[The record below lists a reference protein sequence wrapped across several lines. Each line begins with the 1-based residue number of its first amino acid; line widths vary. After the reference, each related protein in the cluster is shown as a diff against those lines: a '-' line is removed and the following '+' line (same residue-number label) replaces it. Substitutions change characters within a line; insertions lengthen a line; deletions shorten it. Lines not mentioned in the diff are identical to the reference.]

1 MVVFLRFYISRHA
14 LNGYAN
20 MVEIVDISNIHH
32 LNVGHIESP
41 GFPFPHP
48 RIINI
53 DLIPN
58 DIRNAMRGAWDAKY
72 FSPRKISVDKLFDVY
87 VTEEGLVFTRDFR
100 LISQTITQHSPLE
113 QERALNLLINTHEF
127 REITT
132 SCLLM
137 RKRGDD
143 NYGHWLVEIMPKLG
157 LARLKCHVSGLAIP
171 SVGGAMRTVIHESIN
186 ICDKIKT
193 TPRFELKKNEA
204 VFFKEIILVSGATQ
218 HGSYMSPLMI
228 SEIDDAI
235 SSIDGIKNDKIFI
248 SRRGTARN
256 IANQNQIEDTLRENG
271 FAIINP
277 ASMDFIDQIK
287 SFKNAKIIIGVMG
300 AGMTNIVFA
309 NSGARIINLSPA
321 TMPDTFF
328 YFLSKHKGH
337 IYSEIRGKN
346 INDTKSWD
354 TEFVINIDDLM
365 SEIDYH
371 EN

>member
-1 MVVFLRFYISRHA
+1 
-14 LNGYAN
+14 
-20 MVEIVDISNIHH
+20 MVEIVDIRNIHH

-48 RIINI
+48 RVINI
-53 DLIPN
+53 DFIPA

-72 FSPRKISVDKLFDVY
+72 FAPRNISIDKVFDVF
-87 VTEEGLVFTRDFR
+87 VTEEGLVFTQDFR
-100 LISQTITQHSPLE
+100 LISQTITQHSALE
-113 QERALNLLINTHEF
+113 QERAFNLLKNTTHF

-143 NYGHWLVEIMPKLG
+143 NYGHWLVEIMPRLG

-171 SVGGAMRTVIHESIN
+171 SVDGAMKSVIHESLN
-186 ICDKIKT
+186 LCDKLKT
-193 TPRFELKKNEA
+193 TPRFELKKNEV

-228 SEIDDAI
+228 SEIDNAI
-235 SSIDGIKNDKIFI
+235 QHIDGVNNEKIFI

-256 IANQNQIEDTLRENG
+256 IANQNEIEETLKECG
-271 FAIINP
+271 FSIINP
-277 ASMDFIDQIK
+277 ASMNFIDQIRL
-287 SFKNAKIIIGVMG
+287 FKNAKIIIGVMG

-309 NSGARIINLSPA
+309 ERGARIINLSPA

-328 YFLSKHKGH
+328 YFLSIHKGH

-346 INDTKSWD
+346 VVDTKSWD
-354 TEFVINIDDLM
+354 TEFIIDRDDLI
-365 SEIDYH
+365 SEISSH
-371 EN
+371 EF

>member
-1 MVVFLRFYISRHA
+1 
-14 LNGYAN
+14 

-48 RIINI
+48 RVLNI

-72 FSPRKISVDKLFDVY
+72 FAPRIISVDKLFDVY
-87 VTEEGLVFTRDFR
+87 VTEEGLVFTQDFR

-113 QERALNLLINTHEF
+113 QERAFNLLKSTSNF
-127 REITT
+127 REIAT

-171 SVGGAMRTVIHESIN
+171 SLDGAMKSVIHDSIH
-186 ICDKIKT
+186 ICDKLKT

-228 SEIDDAI
+228 KEIDSAI
-235 SSIDGIKNDKIFI
+235 QNIEGIKNDKIFI
-248 SRRGTARN
+248 SRRGTVRN
-256 IANQNQIEDTLRENG
+256 IADQNNIEATLSENG
-271 FAIINP
+271 FNIINP
-277 ASMDFIDQIK
+277 ASMSFVDQVK

-309 NSGARIINLSPA
+309 NPGARIINLSPA

-328 YFLSKHKGH
+328 CFLSKHKGH

-346 INDTKSWD
+346 TIETKSWD
-354 TEFVINIDDLM
+354 TEFIINIDDLM
-365 SEIDYH
+365 SEIACH
-371 EN
+371 EI